1 MVAEQTSK
9 IKAILETQRGRT
21 ITALSCLIA
30 IQNKL
35 GYLPPE
41 SMEEVASF
49 TGVSVNDVWGVA
61 TFYTHF
67 RLEPPLKHAIEVC
80 WGPSCHLR
88 SGDKVMEN
96 FKKLLGVD
104 GDKSADKQTSFK
116 GSSCL
121 AACQQAPV
129 IMVNEELVGNVKPE
143 DVQNITKNLDSYGHH
158 HQ

>member
-21 ITALSCLIA
+21 ITALSSLIA
-30 IQNKL
+30 IQNAL

-67 RLEPPLKHAIEVC
+67 RLEPPLKHAVEVC

-88 SGDKVMEN
+88 GGDKVMEN
-96 FKKLLGVD
+96 FKKLLGVV
-104 GDKSADKQTSFK
+104 GEKSANNEVSFK

-129 IMVNEELVGNVKPE
+129 IMANEELVGNVKPE
-143 DVQNITKNLDSYGHH
+143 QVQDMVNNLDKYGRHH
-158 HQ
+158 

>member
-21 ITALSCLIA
+21 ITALSSLIT
-30 IQNKL
+30 IQNAL

-41 SMEEVASF
+41 SMEEVAGF

-67 RLEPPLKHAIEVC
+67 RLESPTKHAVEVC
-80 WGPSCHLR
+80 WGPTCHLR
-88 SGDKVMEN
+88 GGDKVMEN
-96 FKKLLGVD
+96 FKKMVESNKD
-104 GDKSADKQTSFK
+104 VSFK

-121 AACQQAPV
+121 AACPQAPV
-129 IMVNEELVGNVKPE
+129 TMINEELVGNVKPE
-143 DVQNITKNLDSYGHH
+143 QVQDIVNNLDKYGSH

>member
-30 IQNKL
+30 IQNNL

-41 SMEEVASF
+41 AMEEVASF

-67 RLEPPLKHAIEVC
+67 RLEPPLKHAVEVC

-88 SGDKVMEN
+88 GGDKVMEN
-96 FKKLLGVD
+96 FKKLLESHKDV
-104 GDKSADKQTSFK
+104 SLK

-129 IMVNEELVGNVKPE
+129 IMANEELVGNVKPE
-143 DVQNITKNLDSYGHH
+143 QVQDMVNNLDEYGLHH
-158 HQ
+158 

>member
-21 ITALSCLIA
+21 ITALSSLIA
-30 IQNKL
+30 IQNAV

-67 RLEPPLKHAIEVC
+67 RHEPPLKHSVEVC

-88 SGDKVMEN
+88 GGDKVMEN
-96 FKKLLGVD
+96 FKKLLGVV
-104 GDKSADKQTSFK
+104 GEKSANNEVSFK

-129 IMVNEELVGNVKPE
+129 IMANEELVGNVKPE
-143 DVQNITKNLDSYGHH
+143 QVQDIVNNLDKYGRHH
-158 HQ
+158 

>member
-21 ITALSCLIA
+21 ITALSSLIA
-30 IQNKL
+30 IQNAL

-67 RLEPPLKHAIEVC
+67 RLEPPLKHAVEVC

-88 SGDKVMEN
+88 GGDKVMEN
-96 FKKLLGVD
+96 FKKMLDVQ
-104 GDKSADKQTSFK
+104 GDKSASGDVSFK

-129 IMVNEELVGNVKPE
+129 IMANEELVGNVKPE
-143 DVQNITKNLDSYGHH
+143 QVQDMVNNLYKYGRHH
-158 HQ
+158 

>member
-21 ITALSCLIA
+21 ITALSSLIA
-30 IQNKL
+30 IQNAL

-41 SMEEVASF
+41 SMEEVAGF

-67 RLEPPLKHAIEVC
+67 RLEPPLKHSVEVC

-88 SGDKVMEN
+88 GGDKVMEN
-96 FKKLLGVD
+96 FKKLLGVV
-104 GDKSADKQTSFK
+104 GEKSSDNEVSFK

-143 DVQNITKNLDSYGHH
+143 QVQDMVNNLDKYGHH
-158 HQ
+158 H